1 MKKVMAIILCMILA
15 LPLFG
20 CELKREKSW
29 REKVDSIEVGMTVVE
44 LFDLMGEPDA
54 DIGRG
59 ANLLMYILPNQHVTV
74 VCVDIDYTQE
84 NRPLAVMEKP
94 VVLSYEDFKEHYR
107 HYPDDPSVWWNNV
120 TDIQPAPT
128 IVPVTDV
135 YEGLSMETFLERYC
149 YGDNYKDYE
158 NQYLGINNY
167 YFIFDENNNPT
178 ILTSSKNGTAD
189 GYIISSITAYDKN
202 AINICEETFYCIE
215 QGMSIHEVVGLV
227 GNPDWQTSDGITLVW
242 YCNDQFNFHIS
253 WKTDSSDPS
262 LLIVNRVYIRDLNAN
277 TYERIV

>member
-1 MKKVMAIILCMILA
+1 MKHFISAIIVFCICFLCACQM
-15 LPLFG
+15 F
-20 CELKREKSW
+20 SQ
-29 REKVDSIEVGMTVVE
+29 S
-44 LFDLMGEPDA
+44 
-54 DIGRG
+54 
-59 ANLLMYILPNQHVTV
+59 
-74 VCVDIDYTQE
+74 
-84 NRPLAVMEKP
+84 
-94 VVLSYEDFKEHYR
+94 
-107 HYPDDPSVWWNNV
+107 PSSTNV
-120 TDIQPAPT
+120 IDIQPAPT

-135 YEGLSMETFLERYC
+135 YEGLSMETFLERYS

-262 LLIVNRVYIRDLNAN
+262 LLIVNRVYIRDFNAN